1 MNASPSAQYEGFSH
15 IPVML
20 PEVLEYLQPKDGGV
34 YVDGTF
40 GAGGYSAALLSTT
53 HCTVLALDRDPGVE
67 IFAAPLREKHGTG
80 FKLLK
85 GNFADMELLLAAEGI
100 TQVDGIMLDIGVSS
114 MQLDNPE
121 RGFSFQKDGPLD
133 MRMEAHG
140 TSAEDV
146 VNGFGEGELADII
159 YSLGGERHS
168 RRIARAIVTARAE
181 KKITRTGELKDI
193 IHTVLHKRG
202 KDAID
207 PATRTFQAIRIY
219 VNHEL
224 DSLQT
229 ALSAAERLLRP
240 GGRLVIVSFHELEDS
255 IVKAFFAERSGKK
268 QGTSRYLPEVKDD
281 RPAATFTP
289 ITRKAVLPA
298 EHEIRANIRARSA
311 RLRAATRTEA
321 PAWQEAA

>member
-1 MNASPSAQYEGFSH
+1 MNASAGYEGFSH

-40 GAGGYSAALLSTT
+40 GAGGYTAAILSTA
-53 HCTVLALDRDPGVE
+53 HCTVLAVDRDPGVE
-67 IFAAPLREKHGTG
+67 IFAAPLRQKHGAA

-85 GNFADMELLLAAEGI
+85 GDFADMETLLAAEGV
-100 TQVDGIMLDIGVSS
+100 TQVDGIVLDIGVSS
-114 MQLDNPE
+114 MQLDQPE

-133 MRMEAHG
+133 MRMSTG
-140 TSAEDV
+140 GMSAEQV
-146 VNGFGEGELADII
+146 VNEFGEGELADII

-181 KKITRTGELKDI
+181 KKITRTTELKDI
-193 IHTVLHKRG
+193 IHSVLHKRG
-202 KDAID
+202 RDAID

-219 VNHEL
+219 VNQEL
-224 DSLQT
+224 DSLKS
-229 ALSAAERLLRP
+229 ALTAAEKLLRP

-281 RPAATFTP
+281 RPAP
-289 ITRKAVLPA
+289 SLSPLTRKAVLPDEA
-298 EHEIRANIRARSA
+298 EIRSNIRARSA
-311 RLRAATRTEA
+311 RLRAAARTEA
-321 PAWQEAA
+321 PAWKEAA